1 MGPGNT
7 ADNCGTGKD
16 NGRGARVWPLTDAP
30 RESKSVMKRNVI
42 LLVDADADI
51 VNLGLVAAADQ
62 ALDVRLARSSRGG
75 FGVLNCSVDDV
86 ALIII
91 DLGSGVHAMELLEA
105 LRRETQT
112 PSVIAITSFEGRFMR
127 EIALAHGAATCL
139 VKPVSGKRL
148 GEAIANATKFAQETC
163 GGRSDVWGHPC
174 AGCGREAAIS
184 NRTAVACALT
194 P

>member
-1 MGPGNT
+1 
-7 ADNCGTGKD
+7 
-16 NGRGARVWPLTDAP
+16 
-30 RESKSVMKRNVI
+30 MKRNVI

-75 FGVLNCSVDDV
+75 FGMLNCSVDDV

-91 DLGSGVHAMELLEA
+91 DLGSGLHAMELLEA

-112 PSVIAITSFEGRFMR
+112 PSAIAITSFEGRLMR

-139 VKPVSGKRL
+139 GKPVTRKRL
-148 GEAIANATKFAQETC
+148 REAIANAAKLAQGSC
-163 GGRSDVWGHPC
+163 GDRCDVWRHPC
-174 AGCGREAAIS
+174 AGCRREAAIS
-184 NRTAVACALT
+184 NRTAVACVLT

>member
-1 MGPGNT
+1 
-7 ADNCGTGKD
+7 
-16 NGRGARVWPLTDAP
+16 
-30 RESKSVMKRNVI
+30 MKRNVI

-75 FGVLNCSVDDV
+75 FGMLNCSVDDV

-112 PSVIAITSFEGRFMR
+112 PSIIAIASFEGRLMR
-127 EIALAHGAATCL
+127 EIARAHGAAICL
-139 VKPVSGKRL
+139 DKPVSGKRL
-148 GEAIANATKFAQETC
+148 GEAIATATKLAQETC
-163 GGRSDVWGHPC
+163 GDSSDVWGHLC
-174 AGCGREAAIS
+174 AGGGREAAIS
-184 NRTAVACALT
+184 NRTAVACALAA
-194 P
+194 